1 MTRAELVQRMRD
13 TSAVMAFT
21 AEEMA
26 FYGKSDEAVQHAQE
40 LAGAAEIV
48 SSWADELEKE
58 ETK

>member
-1 MTRAELVQRMRD
+1 MRD

-40 LAGAAEIV
+40 LAGAAEIFR
-48 SSWADELEKE
+48 SWADELAKE
-58 ETK
+58 ETQ

>member
-58 ETK
+58 EAK